1 GDRRDAA
8 LRQPRAARARGDA
21 GAGASGT
28 DRPTGGDRGRGR
40 VPRGSGIG
48 LRERRDYHR
57 RWWAGDGMTT
67 TDREEL
73 KQKLK
78 ELLITGLRLQD
89 VVPAG
94 IADDQPIFVDGLGL
108 DSIDAL
114 ELVVLIEEHFGVAI
128 PDEEVG
134 KKAFASINALAEF
147 IAAEQSRGA

>member
-1 GDRRDAA
+1 
-8 LRQPRAARARGDA
+8 
-21 GAGASGT
+21 
-28 DRPTGGDRGRGR
+28 
-40 VPRGSGIG
+40 
-48 LRERRDYHR
+48 
-57 RWWAGDGMTT
+57 MT
-67 TDREEL
+67 TDREAL

-134 KKAFASINALAEF
+134 KKAFASINALSEY
-147 IAAEQSRGA
+147 ISAEQARGG